1 LHKLALAEPAEHKDG
16 CHRRS
21 FPDNRVILTAF
32 VGRSLED
39 DEQGDHEERRGVS
52 KSEVFDI
59 VPLSQS

>member
-32 VGRSLED
+32 VERSLEN